1 MSATAHS
8 VFICESQPV
17 MVEGLRKIL
26 DGCAD
31 LELTGVATSAIEALP
46 LIEAQRPKVILVD
59 QSGGLRATLQFA
71 SEVRRLASESQ
82 VVLWANTLAEVDTMR
97 ALQAGVR
104 GILKRTIPVDTLL
117 ECLRAVAEG
126 NLWVENSI
134 SNQVVGF
141 LNRGATSRLTTR
153 EQEIVQLVC
162 RGYKNRQIAQEL
174 SITAGTVKVHLMH
187 VFEKTGV
194 KDRYELALRSPKTT
208 GPGRADFAGVQRE
221 IVNG

>member
-1 MSATAHS
+1 MA
-8 VFICESQPV
+8 
-17 MVEGLRKIL
+17 EGLRKIL

-31 LELTGVATSAIEALP
+31 LELTGVAASAIEALP
-46 LIEAQRPKVILVD
+46 LIEAQRPTVILVD
-59 QSGGLRATLQFA
+59 QSSGLRAALQLV
-71 SEVRRLASESQ
+71 SEVRRLAPESQ
-82 VVLWANTLAEVDTMR
+82 VVLWANTLAEVDSMR

-141 LNRGATSRLTTR
+141 LNRRNTSRLTAR

-162 RGYKNRQIAQEL
+162 RGLKNRQIAQEL

-194 KDRYELALRSPKTT
+194 KDRYELALRNPKPT
-208 GPGRADFAGVQRE
+208 GPGLAGFAGAQQEV
-221 IVNG
+221 VNG

>member
-1 MSATAHS
+1 
-8 VFICESQPV
+8 

-26 DGCAD
+26 DGCQD
-31 LELTGVATSAIEALP
+31 LDLAGVATSAIEALP
-46 LIEAQRPKVILVD
+46 RIEAQRPKVILMD
-59 QSGGLRATLQFA
+59 QSSGLRATLQLV
-71 SEVRRLASESQ
+71 SELRRLAPECQ
-82 VVLWANTLAEVDTMR
+82 VVLWANTLAEVDSMR
-97 ALQAGVR
+97 ALQSGVR

-141 LNRGATSRLTTR
+141 LNRRNTSRLTAR

-162 RGYKNRQIAQEL
+162 RGLKNRQIAQEL

-194 KDRYELALRSPKTT
+194 KDRYELALRNPKTT
-208 GPGRADFAGVQRE
+208 GPGLAGFAGVERE
-221 IVNG
+221 VVNG